1 MKNLKLVTKDTN
13 ITKRRESI
21 IDILYKELSYRII
34 GLAMQ
39 VHSELGNGF
48 LEKVYENALIVLFER
63 ENIKAEQQKY
73 LELDY
78 YGKNIGNYIADILV
92 EDRVILELKMVDK
105 ISDIHVAQVINYL
118 KITKKQLGIILN
130 FKSNKL
136 EYKRVVLE
144 NYIRE
149 KK

>member
-1 MKNLKLVTKDTN
+1 M
-13 ITKRRESI
+13 
-21 IDILYKELSYRII
+21 IDILYKELSYKII

-39 VHSELGNGF
+39 VHNELGSGF
-48 LEKVYENALIVLFER
+48 LEKVYENALMVLFER

-73 LELDY
+73 LELNY
-78 YGKNIGNYIADILV
+78 YEKNIGNYIADILV
-92 EDRVILELKMVDK
+92 EDNVILELKVVDK

-130 FKSNKL
+130 FKNGKL

-144 NYIRE
+144 AHIRRNLDE
-149 KK
+149 VLNRE